1 MEQKNGSLKLA
12 LNMTTYGKKQLKLNS
27 VFSGTYTAVPPC
39 PWSCFR
45 TRQNEQAEKYVP
57 DIHTPK
63 DKKWLNKIEMRH
75 LPEKEFKVMV
85 IKILTRPQAEELMDS
100 EHQQNDRKYKEPVRA
115 EEYSN

>member
-1 MEQKNGSLKLA
+1 
-12 LNMTTYGKKQLKLNS
+12 
-27 VFSGTYTAVPPC
+27 
-39 PWSCFR
+39 
-45 TRQNEQAEKYVP
+45 
-57 DIHTPK
+57 
-63 DKKWLNKIEMRH
+63 MRH